1 MRVAVIGAGPAGL
14 FFASLLKRSQ
24 PHHDILVIEQNSRD
38 STFGFGVVFS
48 RGALEFLAHDAPE
61 MHAALIPSMESWPI
75 QRIVH
80 RDVAVNIDGNGFSA
94 VGRLRLLQLLRKYA
108 DESGV
113 RLEFGQ
119 RIDSLPPLADFDVV
133 VGADGVNSIV

>member
-24 PHHDILVIEQNSRD
+24 PQHDILVIEQNPRD

-48 RGALEFLAHDAPE
+48 SGALEFLARDAPE
-61 MHAALIPSMESWPI
+61 MYAALIPSMESWPI

-80 RDVAVNIDGNGFSA
+80 RDVALNIDGSGFSA
-94 VGRLRLLQLLRKYA
+94 VGRLRLLRLLQKHA
-108 DESGV
+108 EDSGV
-113 RLEFGQ
+113 R
-119 RIDSLPPLADFDVV
+119 
-133 VGADGVNSIV
+133 